1 MTNWKKSIF
10 AAMAIM
16 AATVAQPTWANDD
29 AAWIKKCIG
38 DNADQGQS
46 AETVAVYCACMTEK
60 MEVSE
65 TLSVTAWEK
74 THPKENAACSKAANW
89 KG

>member
-1 MTNWKKSIF
+1 MAIF
-10 AAMAIM
+10 AAA
-16 AATVAQPTWANDD
+16 VAQPALANDD

-46 AETVAVYCACMTEK
+46 AQTISVYCACMTEK
-60 MEVSE
+60 MDTSE

-74 THPKENAACSKAANW
+74 SHPQEQAACSSAAGW